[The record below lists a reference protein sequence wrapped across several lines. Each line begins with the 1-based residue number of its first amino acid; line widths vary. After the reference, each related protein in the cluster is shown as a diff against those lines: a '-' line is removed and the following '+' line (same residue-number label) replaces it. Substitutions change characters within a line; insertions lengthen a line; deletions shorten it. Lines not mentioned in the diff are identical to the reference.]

1 MSVEALGSGLSL
13 SIANLSTAQAAQN
26 VEMAAGVAV
35 LKKTQDAQA
44 NAILSL
50 LSQALGVGQNLDVL
64 A

>member
-1 MSVEALGSGLSL
+1 MSVSSVGSSLSL
-13 SIANLSTAQAAQN
+13 SIASLSTAQASQN

-35 LKKTQDAQA
+35 LKKAQDAQA